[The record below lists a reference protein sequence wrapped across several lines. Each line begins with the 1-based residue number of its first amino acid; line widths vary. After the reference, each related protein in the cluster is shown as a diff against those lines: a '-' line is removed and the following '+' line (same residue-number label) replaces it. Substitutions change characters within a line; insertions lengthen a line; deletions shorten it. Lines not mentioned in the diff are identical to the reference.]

1 MSLTDWEVVIPET
14 VTRIKDSAFWASGI
28 AKVNIPY
35 GVTVIESSAFYNN
48 RITEL
53 NIPSTVTSIGVLAF
67 NTNHVQDE
75 SQAWIYKRT
84 ESGIDYST
92 LIGYAGVNKK
102 NLVIPPV
109 MNGVELTTLGNGALR
124 YLYLTGD
131 LVIPSTVKHYG
142 ELVFAYNNLTNIDNG
157 DGKLVPGFVYA
168 RKADGTIDYEK
179 IYGYGSSSTANV
191 VIPNNVKEIG
201 DNAFYYSN
209 IKGVTLPEGLL
220 KIGDNAFLLC
230 KLGPEI
236 VIPSTVTNIGTNAF
250 KKEITYD
257 NYNSSLTKIVNKTG
271 KKFDW
276 KAITGG
282 PTEAT
287 FEYGTVENWYGN
299 IEVVKG

>member
-1 MSLTDWEVVIPET
+1 
-14 VTRIKDSAFWASGI
+14 
-28 AKVNIPY
+28 
-35 GVTVIESSAFYNN
+35 
-48 RITEL
+48 
-53 NIPSTVTSIGVLAF
+53 
-67 NTNHVQDE
+67 
-75 SQAWIYKRT
+75 
-84 ESGIDYST
+84 
-92 LIGYAGVNKK
+92 
-102 NLVIPPV
+102 